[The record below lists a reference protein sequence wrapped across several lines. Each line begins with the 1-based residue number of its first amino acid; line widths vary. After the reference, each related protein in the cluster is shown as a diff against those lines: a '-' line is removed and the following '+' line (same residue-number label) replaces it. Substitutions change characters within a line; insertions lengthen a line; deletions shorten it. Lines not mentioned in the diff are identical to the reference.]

1 MNVAPLSTGQIFD
14 STPGE
19 EMDDDELLEDGSFDE
34 VSDEDPD
41 DEMDRPF
48 RIPVMD
54 PSVSD
59 TSCKTFPFKK
69 TSNF

>member
-59 TSCKTFPFKK
+59 TSCKAFPF
-69 TSNF
+69 